1 MLIDMA
7 TFIPTLNSCLARMTG
22 GEKRLGRILD
32 SHLDDEYLVWYNPL
46 IGDLQWEP
54 DFVIL
59 HPRRGLLVLEVKDWK
74 IESIKSGSD
83 RQKIVLNTPDGS
95 KNTDNPL
102 EQAKKYA
109 FAIERLLRKDRDLV
123 QDKGR
128 YQGGL
133 LFPYGHGAVLSN
145 ISRSVSEQMQLN
157 DIIHPDL
164 TIYKDELTEKT
175 DVKQFQERLWKMFKH
190 RFSCDMGLQQI
201 DRVRFHLF
209 PQLRH
214 QTARLLEFQRQNL
227 PKDVDPKSESLL
239 SNGLLID
246 FDDSDFLPPVQPI
259 DIPSDLIKLMDLD
272 QEKIARNLGDGHRI
286 IHGVAGSGKTM
297 ILLYRCEYLASLK
310 PERPILVLCF
320 NVTLAA
326 RLREIITSK
335 GISHKLVEVI
345 HFHEWVKLQMKKY
358 RQPLPVYDENNKNSY
373 LPELERRMTEALAT
387 GAIPSQQYST
397 VLIDEGHD
405 LQPAWLQMLVRM
417 PENESLLLL
426 YDDAQNIYGNNHK
439 QQFSFKSIGIKA
451 QGRSSILR
459 VNYRNTVE
467 VLNLAYK
474 FASEVMQA
482 TDGKD
487 EDIPVLIEPQSA
499 ERHGSLPQIISQPN
513 FAAEIQYLIQMTKR
527 YQEQG
532 IPWKEMAIIYY
543 GYHHGT
549 AINESFIT
557 ANIPIE
563 WITKD
568 KKSRSYDSQ
577 SDRIKLVTM
586 HSSKGLEFPVV
597 MIPGVGS
604 LPYPQ
609 QSPQGEARLL
619 YVAMTRSTDK
629 LLLTYNQESLFV
641 KKLQTALN
649 AG

>member
-1 MLIDMA
+1 
-7 TFIPTLNSCLARMTG
+7 MTG

-95 KNTDNPL
+95 KKTDNPL

-164 TIYKDELTEKT
+164 TLYKDELTEKT
-175 DVKQFQERLWKMFKH
+175 DVEQFQERLWKMFKH
-190 RFSCDMGLQQI
+190 RFSCDIGLQQI

-239 SNGLLID
+239 SNGLLIN

-259 DIPSDLIKLMDLD
+259 DIPIDLIKLMDLR
-272 QEKIARNLGDGHRI
+272 QEQIARNLGDGHRI

-358 RQPLPVYDENNKNSY
+358 RQPLPVYDENDKNSY

-451 QGRSSILR
+451 QGRSSILK

-532 IPWKEMAIIYY
+532 IPWKEIAIIYH
-543 GYHHGT
+543 GYQNAS
-549 AINESFIT
+549 AINESFVN
-557 ANIPIE
+557 ANLPID
-563 WITKD
+563 WLNKD
-568 KKSRSYDSQ
+568 SKSRNYDSQ

-597 MIPGVGS
+597 MIPGVGF
-604 LPYPQ
+604 LPNSQ
-609 QSPQGEARLL
+609 HSPEEQARLL

-629 LLLTYNQESLFV
+629 LLLTYNRESLFV
-641 KKLQTALN
+641 KKLQTALS